1 MPVQITITGDHATDV
16 LSELQTLSSVLNSSP
31 EPTVARVPDVEP
43 EVTENPVAVEDSPTE
58 APLTAAD
65 VSKGVD
71 ADGLEWD
78 ERIHSGNEKMTA
90 KGVWTRRRGVQ
101 DAQFDKIV
109 AQIKAGKTEVAEVT
123 EPVAKVIE
131 PNEGV
136 DGVLVI
142 NRESIKNVILKNGKD
157 DKGVVNAE
165 VYGQYGRII
174 QNYVPQ
180 GSQPSLQ
187 NIKDSDLEEV
197 FYAISAV

>member
-16 LSELQTLSSVLNSSP
+16 LSELHTLSSVLNSSP

-109 AQIKAGKTEVAEVT
+109 AQIKAGKTEVAE
-123 EPVAKVIE
+123 PVAEVIEPEVIE
-131 PNEGV
+131 PN

-180 GSQPSLQ
+180 GLQPSLQ